1 LRMRLQET
9 AESHSGISRV
19 VIPALLRSCVF
30 SLCLILIMTMGC
42 GYRLR
47 STAEPIGIS
56 IASLSIP
63 LIQSTSSSLG
73 FEAEFTRVIREE
85 FISHS
90 KIPLVP
96 RDEAAKVLIGTV
108 VDIKEEPLSYAVEK
122 GASEGTTYSVTS
134 ARKLRIKL
142 HVKLVDRETGKI
154 IWEDK
159 CMEEQ
164 ANFTVVTDPP
174 DSLKTRYNQR
184 KAVLIIAQNLANRI
198 YLKTMDRF

>member
-1 LRMRLQET
+1 MYSSFVKTL
-9 AESHSGISRV
+9 
-19 VIPALLRSCVF
+19 SCLVLP
-30 SLCLILIMTMGC
+30 LCMTLIIIMGC
-42 GYRLR
+42 GYRLC

-73 FEAEFTRVIREE
+73 FEEEFTRVIREE

-96 RDEAAKVLIGTV
+96 RDEAAKVLVGMV
-108 VDIKEEPLSYAVEK
+108 YDIKTDPVSYVLEK
-122 GASEGTTYSVTS
+122 QAAEGTTYNVTS

-142 HVKLVDRETGKI
+142 HAKLVDRETGKV

-164 ANFTVVTDPP
+164 ANFTVVTNPP
-174 DSLKTRYNQR
+174 DPLKTQYNQK
-184 KAVLIIAQNLANRI
+184 KALRIIARNLASKI

>member
-1 LRMRLQET
+1 MYRFFVKMPSCL
-9 AESHSGISRV
+9 
-19 VIPALLRSCVF
+19 ALTLF
-30 SLCLILIMTMGC
+30 ITLIITMGC

-73 FEAEFTRVIREE
+73 FEGEFTRVIREE

-96 RDEAAKVLIGTV
+96 RDEAAKVLVGRV
-108 VDIKEEPLSYAVEK
+108 YDIKTEPVSYAVEK
-122 GASEGTTYSVTS
+122 EAAEGTTYKVTS
-134 ARKLRIKL
+134 TRKLKIKL
-142 HVKLVDRETGKI
+142 HAKLVDRETGKI

-174 DSLKTRYNQR
+174 DPLKPQYNQK
-184 KAVLIIAQNLANRI
+184 KAVQTIARNLANKI